1 MEQSVETM
9 NVKETDVTVQNSAKK
24 ANEEKD
30 VTTALV
36 PLPSASTP
44 ITTVARKR
52 NRSTSKQGAQTSPSS
67 GSTRKRPK
75 RHAASPY
82 DKYEGELTPM
92 IKIKRTPGPSGK
104 KSTNPSNVLYD
115 KGSVVAVKNEFG
127 SFYLGAVKNDVLTSD
142 IDFTIIWID
151 NSKTS
156 TPNLYTKSFSNVIRS
171 WSVLCDKV
179 ALVKQGSKTFKL
191 PQQQKDRILKC
202 LRESNDEENFSSED
216 DLPLKATISSQ
227 QQTTVE
233 IQTNKPPPRKPGRQ
247 PKYSKTINADEMNL
261 IKSQKKANL
270 EQIQQPRQPSVTH
283 LPGPDPYRRPSHRGR
298 PPRNQSTLNEGD
310 HIQSSAN
317 AKTGNVN
324 YLINPEIF
332 SGANTR
338 SNDKLVPNN
347 DIEIVQVDPAF
358 EPNNLEYLPKQ
369 LSAIHAVINKD
380 FPSLSQVF
388 ESCDPVKILS
398 TTRSVDVHM
407 TCLHYALLDSEVSM
421 GGDILMFLLQKLSEV
436 VPFKCEE
443 NLLHLS
449 NILVNPDNHT
459 DGNKITGWLSS
470 VEISKGSKEGNYA
483 FIKDVTSRWSNDRE
497 FAREIARFCCKEGVS
512 PDVLNILVQYYPA
525 TNDYNMKDLLFENYH
540 LALDMG
546 HCETLQFLLKFAK
559 NEHQNGKSISKNNVL
574 AVTSLTDNHLV
585 VLSDKDASQLVNYNV
600 KELKRKTLGGHKFQP
615 VHFAACNPSR
625 ACLEYMI
632 RQAKECAVTL
642 DGRSRRP
649 VHYAAACQTSHSLAF
664 LKNVVNVEEQDTIG
678 RTPLMV
684 ACEAGRHEQVQMLVQ
699 MKEVII
705 ERPDRSNYCG
715 IHLAAKRGHT
725 SSIEALVM
733 GGADINKTLSVSK
746 ARVTPLMLAASQGYL
761 NCCMKIVELGGVV
774 EMRDKLGRT
783 ALIHAAMNGH
793 YPVVAFLL
801 NKGANANNS
810 DSSMNTPLHYAS
822 AYGWYH
828 CVYLLLQAKANLHN
842 CNEKKLPAIALAFLK
857 DNFELVQLL
866 SANSG
871 NFNFKC
877 DRGRT
882 LLMQLLAEEK
892 LNEHLTSTVQYL
904 IVKHMPDPNVQDINN
919 STAMHLLALNKVS
932 RAEEEEVDH
941 VTSRVIGEMLVKLGC
956 DVNLI
961 DHRNRIALF
970 LAALDGNIKLMNLL
984 VFPPR
989 PDQSE
994 ASNLSADQSASS
1006 LCPRSLTSQVAD
1018 TFLHLVVRNWHL
1030 CDMSPIVHKLAT
1042 NCKLVMDKLSSR
1054 RNKAG
1059 YTPLLLLC
1067 KCVYD
1072 QQQKLMENKKE
1083 LDETAV
1089 KKFEKS
1095 IIECGKPFLESMV
1108 KNCKC
1113 DVSISVGKSKRNHK
1127 DVEAEGKT
1135 CAHFL
1140 SMITLDKNCILLK
1153 LLLSFKPNLNDLDA
1167 SGASPLVRAVYS
1179 RNQQAVKVLLED
1191 SKDIQPNLSSMN
1203 GNQQFPCPPLTLAVQ
1218 LHGSREESMMDA
1230 IRSLLEKI
1238 PDINQVPVDPRNGR
1252 TPMMYAVEKE
1262 EELELVQLLLSANAL
1277 LTCVD
1282 IHGRTPLHLAVN
1294 ASQPDSI
1301 LFDIPH
1307 YLIENKAD
1315 LSAVDKYGRIP
1326 LHYAFLKVDSDNKE
1340 LTSDGRYDPI
1350 ELTTL
1355 LTSRS
1360 DKFDTADER
1369 GR

>member
-156 TPNLYTKSFSNVIRS
+156 TPDLYAKSFSNVIRS

-358 EPNNLEYLPKQ
+358 EPNNLEYFPKQ

-746 ARVTPLMLAASQGYL
+746 ARVPPLMLAASQGYL

-774 EMRDKLGRT
+774 EMREKLGRT

-810 DSSMNTPLHYAS
+810 
-822 AYGWYH
+822 
-828 CVYLLLQAKANLHN
+828 
-842 CNEKKLPAIALAFLK
+842 
-857 DNFELVQLL
+857 ELVQLL

-932 RAEEEEVDH
+932 RAE
-941 VTSRVIGEMLVKLGC
+941 
-956 DVNLI
+956 
-961 DHRNRIALF
+961 
-970 LAALDGNIKLMNLL
+970 
-984 VFPPR
+984 
-989 PDQSE
+989 
-994 ASNLSADQSASS
+994 
-1006 LCPRSLTSQVAD
+1006 
-1018 TFLHLVVRNWHL
+1018 
-1030 CDMSPIVHKLAT
+1030 
-1042 NCKLVMDKLSSR
+1042 
-1054 RNKAG
+1054 
-1059 YTPLLLLC
+1059 
-1067 KCVYD
+1067 
-1072 QQQKLMENKKE
+1072 
-1083 LDETAV
+1083 
-1089 KKFEKS
+1089 
-1095 IIECGKPFLESMV
+1095 
-1108 KNCKC
+1108 
-1113 DVSISVGKSKRNHK
+1113 
-1127 DVEAEGKT
+1127 
-1135 CAHFL
+1135 
-1140 SMITLDKNCILLK
+1140 
-1153 LLLSFKPNLNDLDA
+1153 
-1167 SGASPLVRAVYS
+1167 
-1179 RNQQAVKVLLED
+1179 
-1191 SKDIQPNLSSMN
+1191 
-1203 GNQQFPCPPLTLAVQ
+1203 
-1218 LHGSREESMMDA
+1218 
-1230 IRSLLEKI
+1230 
-1238 PDINQVPVDPRNGR
+1238 
-1252 TPMMYAVEKE
+1252 
-1262 EELELVQLLLSANAL
+1262 
-1277 LTCVD
+1277 
-1282 IHGRTPLHLAVN
+1282 
-1294 ASQPDSI
+1294 
-1301 LFDIPH
+1301 
-1307 YLIENKAD
+1307 
-1315 LSAVDKYGRIP
+1315 
-1326 LHYAFLKVDSDNKE
+1326 
-1340 LTSDGRYDPI
+1340 
-1350 ELTTL
+1350 
-1355 LTSRS
+1355 
-1360 DKFDTADER
+1360 
-1369 GR
+1369 